1 MKIKDV
7 NLINNVTGTE
17 KIPVSAGTDAPATVS
32 LDQIKEFVATS
43 DEVMSAIANAVT
55 NTLNEEV

>member
-17 KIPVSAGTDAPATVS
+17 KVPVSAGTDAPATVS
-32 LDQIKEFVATS
+32 LDQIKEFIVTS
-43 DEVMSAIANAVT
+43 DEIMSVIAEAVT